1 MPTRR
6 IIKSVLC
13 GFLGTYTSLYSDLR
27 GYWLHGK
34 LPFDTPEYHF
44 DLLSTPLDTDEPVAI
59 AQRQAIRR
67 YWEQFAKSGLDAAFV
82 RSADLKIRMQSE
94 IVNGWQGDHRS
105 DGHMVK
111 FAATA
116 VMDNGR
122 SYERKLTVF
131 IAPHD
136 PRKERRRSTDDWGT

>member
-1 MPTRR
+1 M
-6 IIKSVLC
+6 LC

-27 GYWLHGK
+27 GYWLHGQ
-34 LPFDTPEYHF
+34 LLFDTPEYHI
-44 DLLSTPLDTDEPVAI
+44 DVLTTPLDLDTDEPVAI
-59 AQRQAIRR
+59 AQRLAIRR

-82 RSADLKIRMQSE
+82 RSADLKIRMQLE
-94 IVNGWQGDHRS
+94 IVNGCQGDHRS
-105 DGHMVK
+105 DGHMIE
-111 FAATA
+111 FAAAA